1 MLKHCITFSVITM
14 SCFCSLALANQDYQT
29 DATSFSL
36 EQLVETKFIPASQI
50 ANQISNA
57 SSAVSIVTAKDIKA
71 YGYRTLAEILSSMK
85 GLFIPQDTSYSF
97 LGGRGFPSNQYAGR
111 VIVLIDGYRADDS
124 MFGQAYIGNDGI
136 LDVALI
142 ERVEYILQEE
152 AQRGMAMVHF

>member
-1 MLKHCITFSVITM
+1 M